1 MLSKAPVIGVAGRAR
16 SGKDTLVSFIQAA
29 RGYGYRYGFADP
41 IKRMLL
47 ALNIDCTDPFWVDN
61 KEAVIPV
68 LGVSLRRLLQTL
80 GTEWGRE
87 LINPDLWVILAKQT
101 LADNGP
107 GMLISDVRF
116 ENEAKWI
123 RAAGGRIIHI
133 RRGIAPLV
141 EAHVSEAGI
150 AVEPNDIV
158 IHNNGTLAELQR
170 VVQEMFHG

>member
-1 MLSKAPVIGVAGRAR
+1 MLAKAPVIGVAGRAR
-16 SGKDTLVSFIQAA
+16 SGKDTLVNFILAA

-61 KEAVIPV
+61 KEAVIPA

-87 LINPDLWVILAKQT
+87 LINPDLWVILAKQA
-101 LADNGP
+101 LVDHGP
-107 GMLISDVRF
+107 GMLISDVRV

-123 RAAGGRIIHI
+123 RSVGGRIVHI
-133 RRGIAPLV
+133 QRPNASPV
-141 EAHVSEAGI
+141 AEHVSEAGI
-150 AVEPNDIV
+150 VALPEDILV
-158 IHNNGTLAELQR
+158 YNNGTLHQLQSA
-170 VVQEMFHG
+170 VQEMFHG